1 MKAPYDILDHQT
13 CGVLIL
19 NAELNISYLN
29 QAAEALL
36 QASQQQL
43 LGEPIH
49 AALNDPDTPA
59 AALSAVLAQ
68 GQAFTK
74 RGALVRTLSGTELHV
89 DYTVSPIL
97 DRVPNELLIEIQP
110 LDRLLS
116 INRDGHQVDIQET
129 TQKLVRGLAHEIK
142 NPLGGIRGAAQ
153 LLDRELSTERQRD
166 YTRIIIEEAD
176 RLRNLVDRMLGPSRL
191 PKLISINVHHV
202 LERLLALIDAEHPG
216 RIAIERDYDPSL
228 PEIEGDLDQ
237 LIQALLN
244 VVRNAQQAMEDA
256 DEPTLTLRTRIIRQ
270 FTIGARRH
278 RLVVQIDITDNGSGI
293 PEELR
298 ERIYYPMISG
308 RANGSGLGLSIA
320 QSIVSQHHGLIKE
333 ESRPGRTTFSVF
345 LPLDQPKSESPGD
358 PAGLESSRHSN
369 GATP

>member
-19 NAELNISYLN
+19 NADLKISYLN

-36 QASQQQL
+36 QASHQQL
-43 LGEPIH
+43 LGEPVD
-49 AALNDPDTPA
+49 AALNDPGTPP
-59 AALSAVLAQ
+59 AVLAAVLAE

-74 RGALVRTLSGTELHV
+74 RGALVRTVTGAELYV

-97 DRVPNELLIEIQP
+97 DREPNELLIEIQP
-110 LDRLLS
+110 LDRLRG
-116 INRDGHQVDIQET
+116 INRDDHQVDIQET

-191 PKLISINVHHV
+191 PNLISINVHHV
-202 LERLLALIDAEHPG
+202 LEHLIQLIEAEQPG
-216 RIAIERDYDPSL
+216 RVRIERDYDPSL

-244 VVRNAQQAMEDA
+244 VVRNALQAMEDV

-270 FTIGARRH
+270 FTIGACRH
-278 RLVVQIDITDNGSGI
+278 RLVVQIDITDNGAGI
-293 PEELR
+293 PKELL
-298 ERIYYPMISG
+298 ERMYYPMISG
-308 RANGSGLGLSIA
+308 RPHGSGLGLSIT
-320 QSIVSQHHGLIKE
+320 QNIVNQHHGLIKAD
-333 ESRPGRTTFSVF
+333 SQPGRTTFSVI
-345 LPLDQPKSESPGD
+345 LPLDQPRSK
-358 PAGLESSRHSN
+358 ASN
-369 GATP
+369 DHGHGATP

>member
-19 NAELNISYLN
+19 NADLKISYLN

-36 QASQQQL
+36 QASHQQL
-43 LGEPIH
+43 LGEPVQV
-49 AALNDPDTPA
+49 ALNDAGTPPEVLA
-59 AALSAVLAQ
+59 AVLAG

-74 RGALVRTLSGTELHV
+74 RGARVRTVSGAELHV

-110 LDRLLS
+110 LDRLLG
-116 INRDGHQVDIQET
+116 INRDDHQVDIQET

-153 LLDRELSTERQRD
+153 LLDRELTTERQRD

-176 RLRNLVDRMLGPSRL
+176 RLRNLVDRMLGPNRL
-191 PKLISINVHHV
+191 PQLIRINVHHV
-202 LERLLALIDAEHPG
+202 LEHLIQLIEAEQPG
-216 RIAIERDYDPSL
+216 RIKIERDYDPSL

-244 VVRNAQQAMEDA
+244 VVRNAQQAMEDV

-270 FTIGARRH
+270 FTIGACRH

-293 PEELR
+293 PEALI

-308 RANGSGLGLSIA
+308 RPNGSGLGLSIT
-320 QSIVSQHHGLIKE
+320 QNIVNQHHGLIKAA
-333 ESRPGRTTFSVF
+333 SQPGRTTFSVI
-345 LPLDQPKSESPGD
+345 LPLNQPGSAATD
-358 PAGLESSRHSN
+358 NHSN
-369 GATP
+369 GVTP

>member
-19 NAELNISYLN
+19 DAELKISYLN

-49 AALNDPDTPA
+49 DALNDRDTLDD
-59 AALSAVLAQ
+59 ALAAVLAD
-68 GQAFTK
+68 GQSFTK
-74 RGALVRTLSGTELHV
+74 RGALVRTVSGAELHV

-110 LDRLLS
+110 LDRLLG

-191 PKLISINVHHV
+191 PTLTNVNVHHV
-202 LERLLALIDAEHPG
+202 LEHLIQLVEAEQPG
-216 RIAIERDYDPSL
+216 RIRIERDYDPSL

-244 VVRNAQQAMEDA
+244 VVRNAQQAMEDT

-278 RLVVQIDITDNGSGI
+278 RLVVQIDISDNGCGI
-293 PEELR
+293 PEELG

-320 QSIVSQHHGLIKE
+320 QNIVNQHHGLIKA
-333 ESRPGRTTFSVF
+333 ESQPGRTTFSVI
-345 LPLDQPKSESPGD
+345 LPLDQSIPESSDNNAGPG
-358 PAGLESSRHSN
+358 ASRHSN